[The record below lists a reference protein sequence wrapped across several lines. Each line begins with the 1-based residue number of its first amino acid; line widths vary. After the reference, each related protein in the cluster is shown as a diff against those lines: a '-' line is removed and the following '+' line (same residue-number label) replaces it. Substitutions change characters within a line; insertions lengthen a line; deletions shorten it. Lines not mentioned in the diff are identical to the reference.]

1 MDRLE
6 ELIEKYFDGRTT
18 CAEERAIRQAF
29 AQGDDIPAGLEM
41 YRPLFVGLDKV
52 SASHGHAEDVKPS
65 RRKIALRAPRL
76 RYWAG
81 GLAAGIALCLV
92 LARFLPGSEGAESY
106 VVINGKR
113 YTDPALVQAKALE
126 ALDNVSYTD
135 EELQHL
141 LFPVQP

>member
-29 AQGDDIPAGLEM
+29 AQDDIPAGLEM
-41 YRPLFVGLDKV
+41 YRPLFVGLDK
-52 SASHGHAEDVKPS
+52 AVKPS
-65 RRKIALRAPRL
+65 RRKIALRSPRL

-92 LARFLPGSEGAESY
+92 LARFLPGSEEAESY

>member
-29 AQGDDIPAGLEM
+29 AQGDIPAGLEM

-65 RRKIALRAPRL
+65 QRKIALRAPRL
-76 RYWAG
+76 RYWVG

-92 LARFLPGSEGAESY
+92 LARFLPGSEEAESY

>member
-29 AQGDDIPAGLEM
+29 AQGDIPAGLEM
-41 YRPLFVGLDKV
+41 YRPLFVGLDKA
-52 SASHGHAEDVKPS
+52 SASHGHAEDVTPS

-76 RYWAG
+76 RYWTG

-92 LARFLPGSEGAESY
+92 LARFLPGSEEAESY

>member
-6 ELIEKYFDGRTT
+6 ELIEKYFDGRTN

-29 AQGDDIPAGLEM
+29 LQGNDLPAGLEV

-52 SASHGHAEDVKPS
+52 SASRAHTEGVKPA
-65 RRKIALRAPRL
+65 RRKIGLRISRF

-81 GLAAGIALCLV
+81 GVAAGLILCLV
-92 LARFLPGSEGAESY
+92 LAKLLPGSGSTESY
-106 VVINGKR
+106 VVIDGKR

-126 ALDNVSYTD
+126 ALNNVSYTD
-135 EELQHL
+135 EELYSL
-141 LFPVQP
+141 LFPLEP

>member
-29 AQGDDIPAGLEM
+29 AQGDIPAGLEM

-52 SASHGHAEDVKPS
+52 SVSHGHAEDVTPS

-76 RYWAG
+76 RYWTG
-81 GLAAGIALCLV
+81 GLAAGIALCFV
-92 LARFLPGSEGAESY
+92 LARFLPGSEEAESY